1 MSCNFPVCPSSP
13 PSCILAAFQQS
24 GYFSQLNP
32 QQQAAAQSDPA
43 GWLNAHPYLYDAYP
57 QYFNAT
63 CGAPIVPGKPPDY
76 LLSGNPDYLIQQNAV
91 QTAAQ
96 INQGGQSWWDQFL
109 KNLEW
114 FLIGGPLSGSPLPP
128 SLEQSLNQ
136 QQNAPPQGSP
146 NNPPPSPQIPPG
158 YYPNTGGQRPEWL
171 LPFEDFGN
179 WLLSVGKGI
188 NDFLN
193 TLGSVYSEAVTV
205 SGEHPLG
212 VVMLIVFFLAL
223 VAIFIFLPKL

>member
-13 PSCILAAFQQS
+13 PSCILAAFKQS
-24 GYFSQLNP
+24 GYFSLLNQ
-32 QQQAAAQSDPA
+32 QQQATAQSDPV
-43 GWLNAHPYLYDAYP
+43 GWLNSHPYLYDAYP

-63 CGAPIVPGKPPDY
+63 CGAPVTPGRPPDY

-96 INQGGQSWWDQFL
+96 VNQNAQNSQNWWQEFLQNLQWAFLGQG
-109 KNLEW
+109 
-114 FLIGGPLSGSPLPP
+114 IVPP
-128 SLEQSLNQ
+128 SL
-136 QQNAPPQGSP
+136 QQNTPPQGSP
-146 NNPPPSPQIPPG
+146 NNPPPPPQIPQG
-158 YYPNTGGQRPEWL
+158 AGYPNTNNQIPDWL
-171 LPFEDFGN
+171 LPFDQFGN

-188 NDFLN
+188 NDFLTN
-193 TLGSVYSEAVTV
+193 LGNVYSEAVTV

>member
-24 GYFSQLNP
+24 GYFSLLNS
-32 QQQAAAQSDPA
+32 QQQAAAQSDPV
-43 GWLNAHPYLYDAYP
+43 GWLNVHPYLYDAYP
-57 QYFNAT
+57 QYFSST
-63 CGAPIVPGKPPDY
+63 CGAPVTPGRPPDY
-76 LLSGNPDYLIQQNAV
+76 LVSGNPDYLIQQNAV

-96 INQGGQSWWDQFL
+96 INQYAQSTPSWWEQVL
-109 KNLEW
+109 RYAYAGYSL
-114 FLIGGPLSGSPLPP
+114 GPTLLQE
-128 SLEQSLNQ
+128 LLMH
-136 QQNAPPQGSP
+136 QNAPPQGSP
-146 NNPPPSPQIPPG
+146 NNPPPPPQTPPG

-179 WLLSVGKGI
+179 WLLNVGKGV

-193 TLGSVYSEAVTV
+193 TLGNVYAEAVTV

-212 VVMLIVFFLAL
+212 VVMLVVFFMAL
-223 VAIFIFLPKL
+223 VAIFLFLPKL